1 MNFVLMPDE
10 HPADAV
16 RRLISEQ
23 VDGALDQLQRT
34 DDLNEGIHEARKHF
48 KRVRA
53 VLRLVRGALAD
64 TTYRREN
71 MFFRDQGRI
80 LSPVRDSVVYIET
93 LDMLREHNCQQL
105 SAEAFARVRESL
117 VERHKMILRTFV
129 EDGRQLP
136 AVIESLR
143 EAQARVQ
150 EWKLT
155 AEGFAFFA
163 HGLHRIYGRGH
174 AEKKVAYAQPTTEN
188 FHAWR
193 KRVKYLWYHAQILQP
208 LWPGMMKALEREI
221 DLLADLLGEEHD
233 LAVLE
238 ESQYIN
244 ALQSDSGC
252 NRELLTALITQ
263 ERARRR
269 KAAISIADR
278 IYGEKAARFVKRI
291 EGYWHVYQR
300 EAMARGL

>member
-10 HPADAV
+10 YPADAV

-23 VDGALDQLQRT
+23 VDGALAQLQRT

-93 LDMLREHNCQQL
+93 LDMLREHNCQL

-117 VERHKMILRTFV
+117 VERHKVILRTFV

-269 KAAISIADR
+269 KAAVSIADR
-278 IYGEKAARFVKRI
+278 IYGEKADRFVKRI

>member
-10 HPADAV
+10 DPADAV

-23 VDGALDQLQRT
+23 VDGALAQLQRT

-93 LDMLREHNCQQL
+93 LDMLREHNCQL

-143 EAQARVQ
+143 EAQVRVQ

-252 NRELLTALITQ
+252 NRELLIALITQ

>member
-10 HPADAV
+10 DPADAV

-23 VDGALDQLQRT
+23 VDGALAQLQRT

-93 LDMLREHNCQQL
+93 LDMLREHNCQL
-105 SAEAFARVRESL
+105 SAEAFVRVRESL

-143 EAQARVQ
+143 EAQVRVQ

-252 NRELLTALITQ
+252 NRELLIALITQ

-278 IYGEKAARFVKRI
+278 IYGEKSARFVKRI

>member
-10 HPADAV
+10 DPADAV

-23 VDGALDQLQRT
+23 VEGALAQLQRT

-93 LDMLREHNCQQL
+93 LDMLREHNCQL

-143 EAQARVQ
+143 EAQVRVQ

-252 NRELLTALITQ
+252 NRELLIALITQ

-278 IYGEKAARFVKRI
+278 IYGEKSARFVKRI

>member
-10 HPADAV
+10 DPADAV

-23 VDGALDQLQRT
+23 VDGALAQLQRT

-93 LDMLREHNCQQL
+93 LDMLREHNCQL

-143 EAQARVQ
+143 EAQVRVQ

-252 NRELLTALITQ
+252 NRELLIALITQ

-278 IYGEKAARFVKRI
+278 IYGEKSARFVKRI